1 MSRSVPLE
9 TKSVPEASVPL
20 CVPQRVSRQALL
32 TPHAVAI
39 AAGSAVLTYAE
50 LEKQANQLA
59 HHLRSVDA
67 GPDRLIGLYLRRSPA
82 FIVAALAVLKSGA
95 AYLPLD
101 PDSPPERVAFM
112 LHDSAVSV
120 LVTSGSLEAQLPRG
134 PWQVVDLDR
143 DAPQIRD
150 QAARAPETESR
161 PGDLAYVIYTSGST
175 GQPKG
180 VEVAHSS
187 LMNLV
192 CWHSRTFQV
201 GPGDRASF
209 LAALGFDAAVWELW
223 PYLTAG
229 ASVHIPGEGIRN
241 NVAALRDWLLEQ
253 RITIS
258 FAVTAMAESL
268 LTLDWPPET
277 PLRILLTGA
286 DALHRRP
293 PANAPFTLVN
303 NYGPTEYTVVATSGA
318 VQPASTTNSPSIGR
332 PIDNTTVYVLD
343 DAMRP
348 LRQGETGELYLGG
361 AGLARGYRNRPDLT
375 AERFVPHPFSG
386 GNDSRLYRTGD
397 LVRVLLNGEIEFAG
411 RVDEQVKI
419 RGFRIEPNEVVA
431 VLNSCAGVQTSAVVA
446 RQEPGGEKRLI
457 AYVVRTPGATLI
469 ASTLRDQLQKLLPDY
484 MIPAALVEVDSIPTT
499 ANGKVDRLALPE
511 PTSANMFC
519 DEGYLAPEG
528 LVEERLAAIIAPLL
542 RVDRVGVNDNFFLL
556 GGHSL
561 LGTQLIT
568 RISES
573 FGINLPLLSL
583 FDHPTVAG
591 MSAEIE
597 RLILAKIQ
605 LSEGTDSRS
614 LAGTSVEVHGG
625 EVSPIVVEAQPDP
638 AESRT
643 HAPQKN
649 ELLEAIVAHPDECLS
664 LLPPLSAAERHR
676 ILIEWN
682 QTEAPYPA
690 DKCIHQLIEAQ
701 AERTP
706 HAIAVEHERERL
718 TYHDFNQRANQ
729 LAHYL
734 RKLGVGPDVP
744 VGICLE
750 PSLTLSVALLAV
762 LKANG
767 ACLPLDPE
775 YPKDRL
781 QLMVEDARIP
791 VLLSHERLSSD
802 LAGTSTQI
810 VCVDR
815 AWETISQESGSN
827 PRNNIS
833 PQNLAYVIYTSGST
847 GKPKGVMLTHGG
859 LVNYITAAINVYG
872 LKATDRLLQ
881 FSSISFDIAI
891 EEMYPTWVVG
901 ATLVFRSGDF
911 SLAGSDFLTWAR
923 QQKLTVVSI
932 ATAYWH
938 ELVHE
943 LSESGASLPESLR
956 LMLVG
961 GEKAQMQV
969 LEAWRRVA
977 GSGVRWI
984 NTYGPT
990 ETSVIATAYE
1000 LSSSGPLP
1008 DPVPIGRPIGNMRI
1022 HILDGNL
1029 QPVPVGVAGEIHI
1042 GGPGLARGYLNC
1054 PDITAAK
1061 FIPDP
1066 FSSGPQAK
1074 LYQTGDLAR
1083 YLPNG
1088 EIEFV
1093 GRRDFQIKIRGF
1105 RVEPGEIE
1113 SVLGRHSSVR
1123 DAVVVSPNDGLSTK
1137 RLVAYVVPVA
1147 GLAPSAAELRS
1158 WLRKQLPDYMIP
1170 SDFVFLEE
1178 LTLTPNGK
1186 VDRRALSAQ
1195 PVAHVP
1201 SEDRATPGDPVESQL
1216 TRIWEEILAKRPI
1229 GGRENF
1235 FELGGHSLLAVRLM
1249 RRIEQG
1255 FGRKLPLVT
1264 LFEAPTI
1271 EQLAAI
1277 LRQDGSPSNVSLVVP
1292 IQARGHRPPFFC
1304 VHGLGGAVLRFQE
1317 LARHMAPDQPFYGI
1331 QPQGIDGGMAFLD
1344 SVEQMASC
1352 YIREM
1357 RKVQPEGPYFIGGY
1371 SFGGLVAFEMACQLR
1386 AGDQE
1391 VAFLGLVDTYPGKA
1405 KSNAVLL
1412 GTLLALP
1419 LRQQMAYATRKIER
1433 YTRGLRRRFDTVFL
1447 PKPLKQVRKI
1457 LAKAE
1462 SAYQPRIYF
1471 GSATWLRASEKTL
1484 RRSDNPR
1491 DDWSQWITGDVEI
1504 QEIDGDH
1511 GSIMKEPTVTILAE
1525 KLRSCLLKAQQ
1536 KCQEEMIATRVSLET
1551 CQ

>member
-1 MSRSVPLE
+1 M
-9 TKSVPEASVPL
+9 PL
-20 CVPQRVSRQALL
+20 CVPQLVSRQALM

-39 AAGSAVLTYAE
+39 GAGSALLTYAE
-50 LEKQANQLA
+50 LEQQANQLA
-59 HHLRSVDA
+59 HYLKSIGA
-67 GPDRLIGLYLRRSPA
+67 GPERLVGLYLKRSPA
-82 FIVAALAVLKSGA
+82 FIVAALAALKSGA

-101 PDSPPERVAFM
+101 PDSLPERVAFM
-112 LHDSAVSV
+112 LRDSGASIV
-120 LVTSGSLEAQLPRG
+120 VTSGSEAQLRVG

-143 DAPQIRD
+143 DPTQIRN
-150 QAARAPETESR
+150 QAAPVPGSESR

-187 LMNLV
+187 LTNLIG
-192 CWHSRTFQV
+192 WHTRAFQV

-229 ASVHIPGEGIRN
+229 ASIHIPEEGIRN
-241 NVAALRDWLLEQ
+241 NVTALREWLLEE
-253 RITIS
+253 RITIC
-258 FAVTAMAESL
+258 FAVTAMAENL
-268 LTLDWPPET
+268 LGLDWPPKN

-293 PANAPFTLVN
+293 SANLPFTLVN

-318 VQPASTTNSPSIGR
+318 VQPASTMNPPSIGW

-343 DAMRP
+343 QAMRP
-348 LRQGETGELYLGG
+348 LPQGQAGELYLGG

-375 AERFVPHPFSG
+375 AERFVANPFSDG
-386 GNDSRLYRTGD
+386 KDTRLYRTGD

-419 RGFRIEPNEVVA
+419 RGFRIEPNEIVA
-431 VLNSCAGVQTSAVVA
+431 VLNSCAGVRTSTVVA
-446 RQEPGGEKRLI
+446 REEPGGEKRLI
-457 AYVVRTPGATLI
+457 AYVVPTPGSKLI
-469 ASTLRDQLQKLLPDY
+469 ASALRDQLQKLLPDY

-511 PTSANMFC
+511 PTSDNMLPE
-519 DEGYLAPEG
+519 EGYIAPKG

-542 RVDRVGVNDNFFLL
+542 RVNRVGVNDNFFLL

-597 RLILAKIQ
+597 RLILAKIE
-605 LSEGTDSRS
+605 LSEVSNS
-614 LAGTSVEVHGG
+614 KSIIESSVEVHSD
-625 EVSPIVVEAQPDP
+625 EVSPTAEDAHSDS
-638 AESRT
+638 AESQA
-643 HAPQKN
+643 HPPEKN
-649 ELLEAIVAHPDECLS
+649 EVLEAMVSNPDECLS
-664 LLPPLSAAERHR
+664 LRPPLSAAERHR

-682 QTEAPYPA
+682 KTEAPYPA

-781 QLMVEDARIP
+781 QLIVEDARIP
-791 VLLSHERLSSD
+791 VLLSHERLCSD

-901 ATLVFRSGDF
+901 ATLVFRSGGF

-1074 LYQTGDLAR
+1074 LYKTGDLAR

-1113 SVLGRHSSVR
+1113 AVLGRHSSIR
-1123 DAVVVSPNDGLSTK
+1123 HAVVVSPNDGLSTK
-1137 RLVAYVVPVA
+1137 RLVAYVVPVP
-1147 GLAPSAAELRS
+1147 GLAPSAAEVRS

-1178 LTLTPNGK
+1178 LPLTPNGK
-1186 VDRRALSAQ
+1186 VDRRALSAR

-1201 SEDRATPGDPVESQL
+1201 AQDRAAPGDPVESQL

-1229 GGRENF
+1229 GNRENF

-1277 LRQDGSPSNVSLVVP
+1277 LRQDRSPSNISLVIP
-1292 IQARGHRPPFFC
+1292 IQPRGHRPPFFC

-1331 QPQGIDGGMAFLD
+1331 QPQGIDGGMPFLD

-1357 RKVQPEGPYFIGGY
+1357 RKLQLEGPYFIGGY
-1371 SFGGLVAFEMACQLR
+1371 SFGGLVAFEMARQLR
-1386 AGDQE
+1386 AGGQE

-1419 LRQQMAYATRKIER
+1419 VRQQIAYATGKMKR
-1433 YTRGLRRRFDTVFL
+1433 YGRGLRRRFDTVFL

-1462 SAYQPRIYF
+1462 LAYQPQVYF

-1484 RRSDNPR
+1484 RGSDNPQ
-1491 DDWSQWITGDVEI
+1491 DNWSQWVSGDVEI

-1525 KLRSCLLKAQQ
+1525 KLRSCLVKAQQ
-1536 KCQEEMIATRVSLET
+1536 KYQEEEEIATRAFFET

>member
-1 MSRSVPLE
+1 L
-9 TKSVPEASVPL
+9 PL
-20 CVPQRVSRQALL
+20 CVPQLVSRQARM

-39 AAGSAVLTYAE
+39 AAGSTVLTYAE

-59 HHLRSVDA
+59 HRLNSAGA
-67 GPDRLIGLYLRRSPA
+67 GPERLIGLYLKRSPA
-82 FIVAALAVLKSGA
+82 FIVAALAALKSGA

-120 LVTSGSLEAQLPRG
+120 LVTSGSLEAQLPVG

-143 DAPQIRD
+143 DATQIRN

-161 PGDLAYVIYTSGST
+161 PCDLAYVIYTSGST

-192 CWHSRTFQV
+192 CWHTRTFQV

-229 ASVHIPGEGIRN
+229 ASIHIPEEGIRN
-241 NVAALRDWLLEQ
+241 HPTVLRDWLLEQ
-253 RITIS
+253 RITIC
-258 FAVTAMAESL
+258 FAVTAMAENL
-268 LTLDWPPET
+268 LGLDWPPSGS
-277 PLRILLTGA
+277 LRILLTGA

-293 PANAPFTLVN
+293 PADLPFTLVN

-318 VQPASTTNSPSIGR
+318 VQPASTTNSPSVGR
-332 PIDNTTVYVLD
+332 PIDNTRVYVLD
-343 DAMRP
+343 QAMRP
-348 LRQGETGELYLGG
+348 LPGGESGELYLGG
-361 AGLARGYRNRPDLT
+361 AGLARGYRHRPDLT
-375 AERFVPHPFSG
+375 AERFVPNPFTDG
-386 GNDSRLYRTGD
+386 KDTRLYRTGD

-419 RGFRIEPNEVVA
+419 RGFRIEPNEIVA
-431 VLNSCAGVQTSAVVA
+431 VLNSCAGVRTSTVVA
-446 RQEPGGEKRLI
+446 REEPGGEKRLI
-457 AYVVRTPGATLI
+457 AYVVPTPGSTLI
-469 ASTLRDQLQKLLPDY
+469 ASTLRDQLQRLLPDY
-484 MIPAALVEVDSIPTT
+484 MVPAALVALDSIPTT
-499 ANGKVDRLALPE
+499 PNGKVDRLALPE
-511 PTSANMFC
+511 PTSANMLC
-519 DEGYLAPEG
+519 AEGYIAPQG

-542 RVDRVGVNDNFFLL
+542 RVDQVGVNDNFFLL

-568 RISES
+568 RVSES

-591 MSAEIE
+591 MSVEIE
-597 RLILAKIQ
+597 RLILAKIES
-605 LSEGTDSRS
+605 SEVTDSRS
-614 LAGTSVEVHGG
+614 MAGSIMEVHST
-625 EVSPIVVEAQPDP
+625 EVSPIMVEAHSEP

-643 HAPQKN
+643 RAPQ
-649 ELLEAIVAHPDECLS
+649 ESEVLEAMLANPNEGLS
-664 LLPPLSAAERHR
+664 LLPPLSAEERHR

-682 QTEAPYPA
+682 KTEAPYPA
-690 DKCIHQLIEAQ
+690 DKCIHQLIEAK

-706 HAIAVEHERERL
+706 HATAVEHERERL
-718 TYHDFNQRANQ
+718 TYHDFNERANQ

-750 PSLTLSVALLAV
+750 PSLTLTVALLAV

-781 QLMVEDARIP
+781 RFMMEDARIP
-791 VLLSHERLSSD
+791 VLLSDERLSSD
-802 LAGTSTQI
+802 LSGSSTKI

-827 PRNNIS
+827 PENNIS

-847 GKPKGVMLTHGG
+847 GQPKGVMLTHGG
-859 LVNYITAAINVYG
+859 LVNYVTAAIHVYG

-901 ATLVFRSGDF
+901 ATLVLRSGDF
-911 SLAGSDFLTWAR
+911 SLAGSDFLPWAR
-923 QQKLTVVSI
+923 RQKLTVLSI
-932 ATAYWH
+932 ATAYWN

-943 LSESGASLPESLR
+943 LSESGATLPESLR
-956 LMLVG
+956 LVSVG

-977 GSGVRWI
+977 GGGVRWI

-1000 LSSSGPLP
+1000 PSSSGPLP

-1054 PDITAAK
+1054 PDATAAK

-1066 FSSGPQAK
+1066 FCCKPQEK
-1074 LYQTGDLAR
+1074 LYKTGDLAR

-1113 SVLGRHSSVR
+1113 SVLGRHSCVR
-1123 DAVVVSPNDGLSTK
+1123 EAVVVSPHDGLSAK
-1137 RLVAYVVPVA
+1137 RLVAYVVPVP
-1147 GLAPSAAELRS
+1147 GLTPSAADVRG

-1170 SDFVFLEE
+1170 SDLVFLEE
-1178 LTLTPNGK
+1178 LPLTPNGK
-1186 VDRRALSAQ
+1186 VDRHALSAQ
-1195 PVAHVP
+1195 RVAHVP
-1201 SEDRATPGDPVESQL
+1201 SEDRAAPGDPVASQL
-1216 TRIWEEILAKRPI
+1216 TRIWEQILAKRPI
-1229 GGRENF
+1229 GSRENF

-1277 LRQDGSPSNVSLVVP
+1277 LRQDRSPSNVSLVVP
-1292 IQARGHRPPFFC
+1292 IQPRGHRPPFFC

-1331 QPQGIDGGMAFLD
+1331 QPQGIDGGMPLLD

-1357 RKVQPEGPYFIGGY
+1357 RKLQPEGPYFIGGY
-1371 SFGGLVAFEMACQLR
+1371 SFGGLVAFEMARQLR

-1412 GTLLALP
+1412 ATLLALP
-1419 LRQQMAYATRKIER
+1419 VRQQMAYATGKMKK
-1433 YTRGLRRRFDTVFL
+1433 YSKGLRRRLEAVFL

-1462 SAYQPRIYF
+1462 LVYQPQVYF
-1471 GSATWLRASEKTL
+1471 GSATWLRASEKAL
-1484 RRSDNPR
+1484 RASHHPLA
-1491 DDWSQWITGDVEI
+1491 DWSQWVTGDVEI

-1511 GSIMKEPTVTILAE
+1511 GSIMKEPAVSILAE

-1536 KCQEEMIATRVSLET
+1536 KCQEEEMIATPVSSET
-1551 CQ
+1551 WQ